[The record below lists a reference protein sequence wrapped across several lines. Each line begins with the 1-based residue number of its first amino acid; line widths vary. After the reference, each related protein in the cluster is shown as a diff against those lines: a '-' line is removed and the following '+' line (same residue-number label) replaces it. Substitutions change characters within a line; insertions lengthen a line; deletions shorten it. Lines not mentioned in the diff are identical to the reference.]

1 MATVIRRPVDKA
13 WRECV
18 TLLSIVVFDDFSDI
32 DLVLP
37 WDILTRVKR
46 QDWKVKVVGMGSTH
60 RSALGMLVKTDE
72 RLDTVAKSDVVL
84 IIGGEGS
91 RARANDPEFLECL
104 KNLKPQRQLIGAQC
118 SGALILAALGLLE
131 GRTATTTPFAALEME
146 AAGVQLQQRPLVV
159 HGNIAT
165 AGGCLASLYMTT
177 WILYRCIGATE
188 TRQIFS
194 QVAPVGDDDFWEVI
208 DRAITAEITLAD

>member
-1 MATVIRRPVDKA
+1 M
-13 WRECV
+13 

-32 DLVLP
+32 DLTLP
-37 WDILTRVKR
+37 WDILSRVKR
-46 QDWKVKVVGMGSTH
+46 RDWKVNIVGMEATH
-60 RSALGMLVKTDE
+60 RSTLGVQVKTDE

-91 RARANDPEFLECL
+91 RVRVKDLEFLECL
-104 KNLKPQRQLIGAQC
+104 KKLEPGRQLIGAQC
-118 SGALILAALGLLE
+118 SGGLILTALGLLE
-131 GRTATTTPFAALEME
+131 GRTATTTPFATLEME
-146 AAGVQLQQRPLVV
+146 AAGIQLQQRPLVA

-177 WILYRCIGATE
+177 WILYRCLGATE

-194 QVAPVGDDDFWEVI
+194 QVAPVGDDGLWDVL
-208 DRAITAEITLAD
+208 DRAVTAEITTNL

>member
-1 MATVIRRPVDKA
+1 M
-13 WRECV
+13 

-32 DLVLP
+32 DLTLP

-46 QDWKVKVVGMGSTH
+46 PEWKVNVVGMEATH
-60 RSALGMLVKTDE
+60 RSTLGVQVKTDE
-72 RLDTVAKSDVVL
+72 RLDTVDKSDVVL

-91 RARANDPEFLECL
+91 RVRTKDLEFLECL
-104 KNLKPQRQLIGAQC
+104 KKLKPERQLIGAQC
-118 SGALILAALGLLE
+118 SGGLILTALGLLE
-131 GRTATTTPFAALEME
+131 DRTATTTPFAAQEME
-146 AAGVQLQQRPLVV
+146 AAGVELQQRPLVV

-177 WILYRCIGATE
+177 WILYRCIGAAE

-194 QVAPVGDDDFWEVI
+194 QVAPVGDDGLWEVI
-208 DRAITAEITLAD
+208 ERAITAEISRKL

>member
-1 MATVIRRPVDKA
+1 M
-13 WRECV
+13 

-32 DLVLP
+32 DLILP

-46 QDWKVKVVGMGSTH
+46 PDWKVNVVGMGSTH
-60 RSALGMLVKTDE
+60 RSALGMLVKTDK

-91 RARANDPEFLECL
+91 RARVNDPEFLECL
-104 KNLKPQRQLIGAQC
+104 NLNPKRQLIGAQC
-118 SGALILAALGLLE
+118 SGALILAALGLLK
-131 GRTATTTPFAALEME
+131 GRTATTTPYAALEME
-146 AAGVQLQQRPLVV
+146 AAGVQLQLRPLVV

-165 AGGCLASLYMTT
+165 AGGCLASLYMTA
-177 WILYRCIGATE
+177 WILYRCVGADE
-188 TRQIFS
+188 TKQIFD
-194 QVAPVGDDDFWEVI
+194 QVTPVGDNEFWAVI

>member
-1 MATVIRRPVDKA
+1 M
-13 WRECV
+13 

-37 WDILTRVKR
+37 WDILSRVKR

-72 RLDTVAKSDVVL
+72 RLDTLAKSDVVL

-91 RARANDPEFLECL
+91 RARVNDPEFLECL
-104 KNLKPQRQLIGAQC
+104 NLNPQRQLIGAQC
-118 SGALILAALGLLE
+118 SGGLILAALGMLE

-146 AAGVQLQQRPLVV
+146 AAGVQLKQRPLVV
-159 HGNIAT
+159 HGNVAT
-165 AGGCLASLYMTT
+165 AGGCLASLYMTA
-177 WILYRCIGATE
+177 WILYRSIGAAE
-188 TRQIFS
+188 TRQIFA
-194 QVAPVGDDDFWEVI
+194 QVAPVGDDEFWAVI
-208 DRAITAEITLAD
+208 DRAITAEMTLAN